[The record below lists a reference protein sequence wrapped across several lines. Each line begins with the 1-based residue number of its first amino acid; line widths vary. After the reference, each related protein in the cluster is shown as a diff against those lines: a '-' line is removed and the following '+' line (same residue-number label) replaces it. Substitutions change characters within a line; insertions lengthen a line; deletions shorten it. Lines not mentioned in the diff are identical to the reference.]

1 MAGWAGHAGGG
12 TDVRAN
18 RIFTGGGCLTER
30 QHEKERERDFG
41 LMCNLIQVSYKTLP
55 HCSVIR
61 NHTYECDLYFYC
73 ASNNGA
79 IQAKYYMPKLE
90 IHTRDFI
97 FSLCALLTGLKW
109 AGSVG
114 KKNTVLFTPFI

>member
-1 MAGWAGHAGGG
+1 M
-12 TDVRAN
+12 N
-18 RIFTGGGCLTER
+18 
-30 QHEKERERDFG
+30 
-41 LMCNLIQVSYKTLP
+41 
-55 HCSVIR
+55 VI
-61 NHTYECDLYFYC
+61 YIFYC

-90 IHTRDFI
+90 IHTRDLI

-114 KKNTVLFTPFI
+114 KKKQIENWTELIFLFTPFI